1 MAAGHDELIRVR
13 TGSVTVTIK
22 GNADYRPFGSSS
34 AEKEASVHITCDD
47 EFQAVLAGDA
57 ECCEI
62 ISLNWGR
69 TERYQLLPL
78 FFEQQQYEII
88 IEADQGRTVE
98 FWHESPLIRS
108 AVTAVGSR
116 KDLLTGIIN
125 FKGDIGLSDFVIFLD
140 SRRYLKLT
148 VEVFPSKI
156 DYKEDYRAI
165 VADVTAEVY
174 NLAFDFLKRTY
185 ENFDLTDRQ
194 RASPV
199 EFFAILRNIFDR
211 FLSAADMVL
220 HHPHHQLEKTYA
232 VRPGRKIRQT
242 DAKTIRWVARHPE
255 QVQRSDDR
263 ILVNRA
269 LSAEK
274 RIAYDTQENRLTKYM
289 LVSTVYRLETFQR
302 QYGKLK
308 HEPDDQVLT
317 QIDTMIREMKRRCD
331 TGILKEIQAEAADS
345 GMSLVFRMAPGYRE
359 MYRFYLMLKCGLS
372 VTGGIFQ
379 VSVKDLAVLYE
390 YWCFIKLNSI
400 MKERY
405 QLISQ
410 DIVRV
415 SGNGLFVSLIKG
427 KSSSVR
433 YLDPDTGEYI
443 TLSYNPKIIGQPTV
457 TQRPDNVLRLEK
469 KGAEVTYEYVFDA
482 KYRIDTAAN
491 GTVYQQNYGKPGPKE
506 DDINTMHRYRDAIVY
521 ANDASPYERTM
532 FGAYVL
538 FPYRNEAEYEEHH
551 FCKSIEQVNIGGLP
565 FLPTATGLVT
575 RLLDELVADSPAS
588 AFERATLPKGIE
600 DRLAKVDWQQRD
612 VLIGLVNDED
622 QRRRCMG
629 RKFYY
634 TYVNSISDS
643 SLPVQ
648 YVALY
653 EKGKGIEYYGRVA
666 TTQKVPRSRI
676 SVGGRNPNSKCY
688 LFEVKEW
695 IRLPHVIRSEAYGPR
710 PVSYTNHFLL
720 MHSDT
725 YPELHLRSEEEYRFF
740 TELKRLSGQAVVE
753 EDRDSLGFELN
764 GTRVLFRE
772 DQILVIR
779 NRRIMDQCSVGEF
792 SRRPSTTFRRLQR
805 SLQSEATKPPAA
817 VQC

>member
-1 MAAGHDELIRVR
+1 MAAGHDELIRVQ

-57 ECCEI
+57 ECRKI
-62 ISLNWGR
+62 ISLNRGR
-69 TERYQLLPL
+69 TETYQLLPL

-88 IEADQGRTVE
+88 IEAEQGRTVE
-98 FWHESPLIRS
+98 FRHESPLIRS

-125 FKGDIGLSDFVIFLD
+125 FRGDIGLSDFVVLLD
-140 SRRYLKLT
+140 GRRYLKLT
-148 VEVFPSKI
+148 VEVFPSTI
-156 DYKEDYRAI
+156 DYKEDYKAI

-185 ENFDLTDRQ
+185 ENFDLSDRQ
-194 RASPV
+194 QASPV
-199 EFFAILRNIFDR
+199 EFFAILRKIFNR

-220 HHPHHQLEKTYA
+220 YHPHHQLEKTYA
-232 VRPGRKIRQT
+232 VRPGRKIRQA

-255 QVQRSDDR
+255 QVQRADDR
-263 ILVNRA
+263 ILVSRA

-274 RIAYDTQENRLTKYM
+274 RVAYDTQENRLTKYM
-289 LVSTVYRLETFQR
+289 LVSTVYRLEAFQK
-302 QYGKLK
+302 QYEKLMRK
-308 HEPDDQVLT
+308 PDDQVLT
-317 QIDTMIREMKRRCD
+317 QIGNMIREMNRRCD
-331 TGILKEIQAEAADS
+331 TGILKGIHAEAADS

-359 MYRFYLMLKCGLS
+359 MYRCYLMLKHGLS
-372 VTGGIFQ
+372 VTGSVFQ

-433 YLDPDTGEYI
+433 YLDPDTGEHI
-443 TLSYNPKIIGQPTV
+443 TLSYNPKIISQPTV

-482 KYRIDTAAN
+482 KYRIDTAAD
-491 GTVYQQNYGKPGPKE
+491 YKQNYGTPGPKE

-538 FPYRNEAEYEEHH
+538 FPYRNEAEYENHH
-551 FCKSIEQVNIGGLP
+551 FYKSIEQVNIGGLP

-575 RLLDELVADSPAS
+575 RLLDELIADSPAS

-600 DRLAKVDWQQRD
+600 DRLAKVDWHQRD

-653 EKGKGIEYYGRVA
+653 EKGKGIEYYGRIVTA
-666 TTQKVPRSRI
+666 QKVPRSRI
-676 SVGGRNPNSKCY
+676 SAGGRNPNSNCW

-695 IRLPHVIRSEAYGPR
+695 IRLPHLIRSEAYGPR

-772 DQILVIR
+772 DQILVLR
-779 NRRIMDQCSVGEF
+779 DRRIVDRCSVGEF
-792 SRRPSTTFRRLQR
+792 SRRPSATFRRLQR
-805 SLQSEATKPPAA
+805 SLKTEAAGQT
-817 VQC
+817 VTVRT